1 MIQSL
6 INLFFPRVCCGCD
19 SILLS
24 DEIVLCTLCR
34 HEIPLTNF
42 HNNPNNEAVTKFY
55 GKVPIEFASALFF
68 FQKKGIVQQMI
79 HQLKYK
85 GHEEI
90 GEMIGAWYASE
101 LKNVSQITEINYII
115 PVPLHPKRLRQ
126 RGYNQVTAFGRA
138 LSEGLNIVYDDTILV
153 RKVYSKTQ
161 TKKSLLKRSELNTD
175 IFDVIFNESRKG
187 KHFLLIDDV
196 ITTGSTLEMCS
207 RALLKIPDAKVSIVC
222 MAMSQ

>member
-42 HNNPNNEAVTKFY
+42 HNNPNNEAITKFY

-68 FQKKGIVQQMI
+68 FQKKGIVQQLI
-79 HQLKYK
+79 HRLKYK
-85 GHEEI
+85 GHEDI
-90 GEMIGAWYASE
+90 GEMIGNWYAAE
-101 LKNVSQITEINYII
+101 LKTLPQIAEIDYII

-126 RGYNQVTAFGRA
+126 RGYNQVTTFGKA
-138 LSEGLNIVYDDTILV
+138 LSEDLKIVYDDTFLV

-175 IFDVIFNESRKG
+175 IFDVTFDESRIG

-196 ITTGSTLEMCS
+196 ITTGSTLEMCT

>member
-24 DEIVLCTLCR
+24 DEIVLCTQCR

-42 HNNPNNEAVTKFY
+42 HNNPNNEAISKFY
-55 GKVPIEFASALFF
+55 GKVPIAFASALFF
-68 FQKKGIVQQMI
+68 FQKKGIVQQLI

-90 GEMIGAWYASE
+90 GEMIGVWYADE
-101 LKNVSQITEINYII
+101 LKNRPEIAEINCII

-138 LSEGLNIVYDDTILV
+138 LSEGLNIVYDETVLV

-161 TKKSLLKRSELNTD
+161 TKKSLLKRSELKTD
-175 IFDVIFNESRKG
+175 IFDVHFDETMKG

-196 ITTGSTLEMCS
+196 ITTGSTLEMCA

>member
-34 HEIPLTNF
+34 HEIPLNNF